1 MRSTTQYRGSVVP
14 SSRVQIY
21 AVAGGLAPASGLSS
35 RHHRTTPA
43 LLAHPRVGLHTT
55 LAMFQ
60 RATTAGLRAAI
71 APCCTASR
79 AERRGITKPSVMAA
93 IVGASVVA
101 AAAGRRRYPRPFAPG
116 LTKTRTRYCTGSM
129 LNSSAGPACEKL
141 KWTRPGVSDW
151 NYLL

>member
-116 LTKTRTRYCTGSM
+116 LTKTLPRYGTGSM

-141 KWTRPGVSDW
+141 KWPRPGVSEW
-151 NYLL
+151 NYII